1 MDLGEVIM
9 LASEIYIEGLG
20 IIQISMF
27 FDRALNNQRKIE
39 IYTPLV
45 NNFKVEAFN
54 EAKRIMER
62 EE

>member
-1 MDLGEVIM
+1 M